1 MRILPS
7 CNTKVFAVAPSGLD
21 EPGRLP
27 HGSDSSL
34 TLSCDALMINGASR
48 RAHSYRRWKG
58 ATLMLSVAAR
68 FSLRSEIIARLEEK
82 YAKSP
87 KNNDHP
93 PCRKALCR

>member
-7 CNTKVFAVAPSGLD
+7 CNTKVLAVASSSRH
-21 EPGRLP
+21 EPGRSLRVA
-27 HGSDSSL
+27 DSSL
-34 TLSCDALMINGASR
+34 TLACGASMIDVASR
-48 RAHSYRRWKG
+48 RPQSHRRCKG
-58 ATLMLSVAAR
+58 VPALLSGVAR

-93 PCRKALCR
+93 PCRKA